1 METDYKYVYLEHD
14 GKILLVDQNGNGPM
28 LPKMG
33 RTKIQDEEFI
43 LRLPTLKEIEKMEIK
58 WTLKRINEIILENEK
73 FTISVGEP
81 NINWP
86 ENWAWKDS
94 VISDNSIEP
103 IVRECVYRTIHRIV
117 SKVIIINDNKVL
129 MAKVSRG
136 FFKGHWSLPGGFVNY
151 DEHPRTGAER
161 EVLEELGIRIKIPD
175 SKGELGKI
183 RKGDDG
189 LFIQHE
195 IFNEQGIS
203 WVSFT
208 YKCNINKEIEKFNLK
223 KDEIDEVRWFSI
235 DEAKSVSVSPF
246 DINAI
251 NALLKEK

>member
-1 METDYKYVYLEHD
+1 METEQKYVYLEHD

-28 LPKMG
+28 LPEIG
-33 RTKIQDEEFI
+33 RTEVKDEEI
-43 LRLPTLKEIEKMEIK
+43 VLRLPTSKEIEQMEIT
-58 WTLKRINEIILENEK
+58 WTLKRINKITLGDKK

-81 NINWP
+81 NIDWP
-86 ENWAWKDS
+86 EKWAWKDS
-94 VISDNSIEP
+94 TISDNSIEP

-117 SKVIIINDNKVL
+117 SKVIITNNNNLL

-136 FFKGHWSLPGGFVNY
+136 FFKGHWTLPGGFVNY

-161 EVLEELGIRIKIPD
+161 EVLEELGIKIKIPD
-175 SKGELGKI
+175 IKGELGEI

-208 YKCNINKEIEKFNLK
+208 YKCDINEEIKKFNLK

-251 NALLKEK
+251 NALIKEK

>member
-33 RTKIQDEEFI
+33 RTTIQDKEFI

-58 WTLKRINEIILENEK
+58 WTLKRINEIILGNEK

-81 NINWP
+81 NIDWP

-136 FFKGHWSLPGGFVNY
+136 FFKGHWTLPGGFVNY

-183 RKGDDG
+183 RNGDDG

-208 YKCNINKEIEKFNLK
+208 YMCNINKEIEKFNLK

-251 NALLKEK
+251 NALVKEK

>member
-1 METDYKYVYLEHD
+1 METDSKYVYLEHD

-33 RTKIQDEEFI
+33 RTKIQDSKSI
-43 LRLPTLKEIEKMEIK
+43 LRLPTLKEIGKMEIK
-58 WTLKRINEIILENEK
+58 WTLKRINEIILGNEK

-81 NINWP
+81 NIDWP

-136 FFKGHWSLPGGFVNY
+136 FFKGHWTLPGGFVNY

-183 RKGDDG
+183 RNGDDG

-208 YKCNINKEIEKFNLK
+208 YKCIINKEIEKFNLK

-246 DINAI
+246 DINSI
-251 NALLKEK
+251 NTLVKEK

>member
-1 METDYKYVYLEHD
+1 MEADYKYVYLEHD

-28 LPKMG
+28 LPKIG
-33 RTKIQDEEFI
+33 RTKIQDEKFI

-58 WTLKRINEIILENEK
+58 WTLKRINKIILGNEK

-81 NINWP
+81 NIDWP

-117 SKVIIINDNKVL
+117 SKVIIINDNNVL
-129 MAKVSRG
+129 LAKVSRG
-136 FFKGHWSLPGGFVNY
+136 FFKGHWTLPGGFVNY

-183 RKGDDG
+183 RNGDDG

-251 NALLKEK
+251 NALIKEK

>member
-1 METDYKYVYLEHD
+1 METDSKYIYLEHD

-33 RTKIQDEEFI
+33 RTKIQDSKSI
-43 LRLPTLKEIEKMEIK
+43 LRLPTLKEIGKMEIK
-58 WTLKRINEIILENEK
+58 WTLKRINEIILGNEK

-81 NINWP
+81 NIDWP

-136 FFKGHWSLPGGFVNY
+136 FFKGHWTLPGGFVNY

-183 RKGDDG
+183 RNGNDG

-208 YKCNINKEIEKFNLK
+208 YKCNINKEIKKFNLK

-246 DINAI
+246 DINSI
-251 NALLKEK
+251 NTLVKEK